1 MMVGEKLVAISRR
14 LYNQSIDISSLT
26 ADLYRQ
32 GSAIKRNAAACGYAA
47 VMGEY
52 RILLGKV
59 DQIHDIL
66 AKASAE
72 GKIDASEV
80 NKVRVGLSDYQREVF
95 EDMTTALKEKCGC
108 K

>member
-1 MMVGEKLVAISRR
+1 MSGEKLVAISRK
-14 LYNQSIDISSLT
+14 LYNQSIDVSHLT
-26 ADLYRQ
+26 ADLRKQ
-32 GSAIKRNAAACGYAA
+32 AFAIRKKAKECRYSD
-47 VMGEY
+47 VMLEY

-66 AKASAE
+66 TKAFAE
-72 GKIDASEV
+72 GKISSNEV
-80 NKVRVGLSDYQREVF
+80 NKVRADLSDYQRDVI